1 MGEIGAV
8 LGIGGIIGLMVWFLN
23 RGGVPTIQTQETG
36 AGATVTGTGRKIDDV
51 LGDLL
56 SPASLQPQSGVNIN
70 NFPKDRAL
78 TTQEV
83 YAVARFVSDNYFN
96 GEIYPVLLTAMAYV
110 ESSYKPWAIRNES
123 GGRQSIGLL
132 QTLLGTASDMYRR
145 GYDHMGAPTATNL
158 KDPVVSMYFGA
169 AYVDWL
175 FNAYPGNFKT
185 GTNDYYEWFIRAY
198 NGGPGWEQSERG
210 RSMTKNHYAK
220 VKAAM
225 EKVKV
230 EISLT
235 IGE

>member
-1 MGEIGAV
+1 MGDFGAII
-8 LGIGGIIGLMVWFLN
+8 GIGGIIGLMVWLLN
-23 RGGVPTIQTQETG
+23 RGGLPTSQTDTS
-36 AGATVTGTGRKIDDV
+36 AGSSLTGTGRTLNDV

-56 SPASLQPQSGVNIN
+56 APTNAQPEAGIN
-70 NFPKDRAL
+70 TNNLPKDRAL

-83 YAVARFVSDNYFN
+83 YAVARFVSDNYFS
-96 GEIYPVLLTAMAYV
+96 GDIYPVLLTAMAYV
-110 ESSYKPWAIRNES
+110 ESSYKPWAVRNES

-145 GYDHMGAPTATNL
+145 GYNHMGAPTATNL

-175 FNAYPGNFKT
+175 FNTYSSNFKT
-185 GTNDYYEWFIRAY
+185 GTNDYYEWYVRAY

-210 RSMTKNHYAK
+210 RSMTQNHYAK

-225 EKVKV
+225 KKVKA

-235 IGE
+235 VGE